1 MKPDNPLVGIV
12 LNNLVILC
20 EKMGKKKE
28 AAGILER
35 ADAVLRRLAE
45 RK

>member
-12 LNNLVILC
+12 PNNLVILY

-35 ADAVLRRLAE
+35 ADAMLRRLAE